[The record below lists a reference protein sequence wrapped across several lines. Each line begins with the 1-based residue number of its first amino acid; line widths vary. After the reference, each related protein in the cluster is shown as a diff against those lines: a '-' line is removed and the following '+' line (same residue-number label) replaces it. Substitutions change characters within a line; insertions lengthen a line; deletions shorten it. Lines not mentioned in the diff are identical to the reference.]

1 MAAGL
6 PPRPRPESA
15 GLCKRDRNDYS
26 AGMRLILTRHYKT
39 RNNEEDRII
48 GWGDSPPGVDWKAD
62 IDYVDNRLRDASLRF
77 DAVYSSDLERSR
89 QTAIIHAVRF
99 GIPLVNSSVELNE
112 VNYGELRDQKKD
124 SVAKRYPQHKK
135 NPDMVYP
142 GGESFRQMQRRSV
155 GFLSSLAQSR
165 PRQTLLIVSHAGVIR
180 GIVSH
185 YLGLDFAE
193 NLQRRVSFRYIGDLL
208 FDGADCIRYDE
219 MGHPSGFVDSGV
231 VELPFACRDDA
242 G

>member
-1 MAAGL
+1 
-6 PPRPRPESA
+6 
-15 GLCKRDRNDYS
+15 
-26 AGMRLILTRHYKT
+26 MRLILTRHYKT

-48 GWGDSPPGVDWKAD
+48 GWGDSPPGDDWKAD
-62 IDYVDNRLRDASLRF
+62 IDYVDNRLREAGLHF

-99 GIPLVNSSVELNE
+99 GIPLVNSRAELNE
-112 VNYGELRDQKKD
+112 VNYGELLNQKKD
-124 SVAKRYPQHKK
+124 SVAARYPQHKK

-155 GFLSSLAQSR
+155 GFLHSLAQSR
-165 PRQTLLIVSHAGVIR
+165 PRQNLLIVSHAGVIR

-185 YLGLDFAE
+185 CLGLDFAD
-193 NLQRRVSFRYIGDLL
+193 NLKRRISFRYIGDLL
-208 FDGADCIRYDE
+208 FDGDNCIRYDE
-219 MGHPSGFVDSGV
+219 LGNPSGFVDSGAI
-231 VELPFACRDDA
+231 ELPFTCREDA